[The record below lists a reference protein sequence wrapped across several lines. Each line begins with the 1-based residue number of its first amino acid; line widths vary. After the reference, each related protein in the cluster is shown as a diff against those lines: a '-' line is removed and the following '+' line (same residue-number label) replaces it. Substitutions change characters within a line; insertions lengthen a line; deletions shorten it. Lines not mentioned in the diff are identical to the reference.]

1 MRFINCLESALRK
14 LLVLQDVSLLLPCL
28 GAWKGQTVP
37 SGLTTLASLPNIGI
51 YNVYVNVSI
60 VDGPP
65 SKTGWSIVENVG
77 IDTTEH
83 DYVQRITY
91 LIDGVSYVRGM
102 NNKTALSS
110 WERVYGSSIL
120 TDSTVLSP
128 LASALGAAAWIQG
141 TNIVPNGTLTIGAN
155 AYRPV
160 IVREVSVEGVSAI
173 LFGEYN
179 SNSFTA
185 YKSPKFDQVLSVSM
199 AVGGAYTIT
208 NISGRA
214 TTIFY
219 YVI

>member
-1 MRFINCLESALRK
+1 MLTSFPVGKMEGLLAFPCQRVATPAYPSAAKIRK
-14 LLVLQDVSLLLPCL
+14 
-28 GAWKGQTVP
+28 
-37 SGLTTLASLPNIGI
+37 
-51 YNVYVNVSI
+51 
-60 VDGPP
+60 
-65 SKTGWSIVENVG
+65 
-77 IDTTEH
+77 
-83 DYVQRITY
+83 R
-91 LIDGVSYVRGM
+91 
-102 NNKTALSS
+102 
-110 WERVYGSSIL
+110 
-120 TDSTVLSP
+120 
-128 LASALGAAAWIQG
+128 

-173 LFGEYN
+173 LLGEYS

-185 YKSPKFDQVLSVSM
+185 YKSPKFDQVLSVLM